1 MPPTQAPES
10 TSLQARL
17 LALWERTND
26 EALHR
31 LADGLPPFDGAV
43 FETAQQREDWLD
55 TCLMRVFQRT
65 GDNEA
70 FALLFERNQASFL
83 QAIRALLRRSRA
95 CVDAN
100 DVLQEAFLNICRYP
114 HHFHAEAANA
124 FRCWGHRIARNTTL
138 RFLKRQSR
146 QPIALLL
153 DEESQQPQDLHTARP
168 DRAAADHEDAAI
180 VDRAYLLFLS
190 LYLHEYERLR
200 PRERRLLHLAEV
212 DGRCYREI
220 AARVHMQT
228 ANVKVAVFRV
238 RQRLHRGMAE
248 LLAVMAGADVAP
260 AVRRRRIGA

>member
-26 EALHR
+26 EALRR
-31 LADGLPPFDGAV
+31 LAVGQPPFDGAAIAN
-43 FETAQQREDWLD
+43 AQEHGDWVD
-55 TCLMRVFQRT
+55 TCLMRAFQRT
-65 GDNEA
+65 ADNEA
-70 FALLFERNQASFL
+70 FALLFERNHASFL
-83 QAIRALLRRSRA
+83 QAIRALLRRSSA

-114 HHFHAEAANA
+114 HQFHAETANA

-153 DEESQQPQDLHTARP
+153 DEEAQQPQDLHTARP

-180 VDRAYLLFLS
+180 VDRAYVLFLA
-190 LYLHEYERLR
+190 LYLCEYRRLR
-200 PRERRLLHLAEV
+200 PRDRRLLHLVEV
-212 DGRCYREI
+212 DGHAYREV
-220 AARVHMQT
+220 AAKTGMAA
-228 ANVKVAVFRV
+228 ANVKVAVCRA
-238 RQRLHRGMAE
+238 RQHLYRGMAE
-248 LLAVMAGADVAP
+248 LLAAMAGAEVAP